1 MANTKIPPELVAD
14 QVFGNRNVIINGE
27 MQISQ
32 RDNQTGLGANATSY
46 GPCDRFFSNSYAT
59 DGRFSVEQSTDTP
72 DGFAN
77 SLKYSCTT
85 ADTSISAGEHIIIM
99 QRIEGFNL
107 QRFAKG
113 TSSAKEFSVSFYV
126 KGNAAATYVCELYDE
141 ANGRQI
147 SKTFAVT
154 TAWNRIELTFPAD
167 TTGTLANSNASVMYI
182 AFWIHAGSTYT
193 SGTLNSSAWA
203 AQTAANR
210 AVGIS
215 SFVDSTNRTLF
226 LTGVQIET
234 GSQVTPFEHR
244 SIGEV
249 FDLCQRYFRTSR
261 ANGAYDYIMST
272 VQFETTV
279 LGQLAY
285 NHTGMRASP
294 TVSSAGTMQFEA
306 AGAGATL
313 TSTSIGG
320 DHYLRV
326 TFTSA
331 AAVAVRDTCNIR
343 DAGSG
348 DAVLDFDSE
357 L

>member
-1 MANTKIPPELVAD
+1 MTTKIPPELVDD

-27 MQISQ
+27 MQIAQ
-32 RDNQTGLGANATSY
+32 RGTQTGVGASTVY
-46 GPCDRFFSNSYAT
+46 GACDRFSSNPYLT

-85 ADTSISAGEHIIIM
+85 ADTSIAAGEHIIIM
-99 QRIEGFNL
+99 QKIEGFNL

-167 TTGTLANSNASVMYI
+167 TTGTLANSNAGAMYI

-203 AQTAANR
+203 AQNPANR

-244 SIGEV
+244 SIGEE
-249 FDLCQRYFRTSR
+249 LAMCQRYYQLNTPNAGRSNSTTSVRFQVTGTTEMRTTPSLSLVDGTNKAEDYAV
-261 ANGAYDYIMST
+261 ANRNITAVGSISGG
-272 VQFETTV
+272 TT
-279 LGQLAY
+279 LGGLSDV
-285 NHTGMRASP
+285 T
-294 TVSSAGTMQFEA
+294 T
-306 AGAGATL
+306 
-313 TSTSIGG
+313 TSTTSGKVQALFGG
-320 DHYLRV
+320 AIAL
-326 TFTSA
+326 
-331 AAVAVRDTCNIR
+331 
-343 DAGSG
+343 DA
-348 DAVLDFDSE
+348 E

>member
-1 MANTKIPPELVAD
+1 MTTKIPPELVDD

-27 MQISQ
+27 MQIAQ
-32 RDNQTGLGANATSY
+32 RGTQTGVGASTVY
-46 GPCDRFFSNSYAT
+46 GACDRFSSNPYLT

-85 ADTSISAGEHIIIM
+85 ADTSIAAGEHIIIM
-99 QRIEGFNL
+99 QKIEGFNL

-167 TTGTLANSNASVMYI
+167 TTGTLANSNACAMYI

-203 AQTAANR
+203 AQNPANR

-234 GSQVTPFEHR
+234 GSQATPFEHR
-244 SIGEV
+244 SIGEELA
-249 FDLCQRYFRTSR
+249 LCQRYFFQSQDQYHYHGDSAQGTQKHYEYPVEMRENPSV
-261 ANGAYDYIMST
+261 T
-272 VQFETTV
+272 V
-279 LGQLAY
+279 
-285 NHTGMRASP
+285 
-294 TVSSAGTMQFEA
+294 A
-306 AGAGATL
+306 AGGPANMAINR
-313 TSTSIGG
+313 SRR
-320 DHYLRV
+320 HFA
-326 TFTSA
+326 TFTNA
-331 AAVAVRDTCNIR
+331 T
-343 DAGSG
+343 GSG
-348 DAVLDFDSE
+348 SLTFNADAE